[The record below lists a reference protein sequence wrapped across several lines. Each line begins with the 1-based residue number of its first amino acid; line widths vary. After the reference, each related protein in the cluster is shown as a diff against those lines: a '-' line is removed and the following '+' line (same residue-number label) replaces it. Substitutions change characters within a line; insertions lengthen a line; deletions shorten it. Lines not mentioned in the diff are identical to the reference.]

1 MSTLNSDQIILV
13 FSVFF
18 LVYITFML
26 NKVESYDDP
35 LLEKIRNDLIKVD
48 PRVAT
53 LRFRASNESFTEDKK
68 TIYLCLKDRK
78 TNEYYD
84 YNMLMYVC
92 LHELAHAFSESVDE
106 DHTTKEFR
114 DNFQMLLDKAEK
126 LGLYNP
132 NIPLNYNYCPRSE

>member
-1 MSTLNSDQIILV
+1 MI
-13 FSVFF
+13 
-18 LVYITFML
+18 
-26 NKVESYDDP
+26 ER
-35 LLEKIRNDLIKVD
+35 IRNDLLKVD
-48 PRVAT
+48 PRVQN
-53 LRFRASNESFTEDKK
+53 LKFYASNESFTEDKK
-68 TIYLCLKDRK
+68 FVYLCLKDE
-78 TNEYYD
+78 NGEYYD

-126 LGLYNP
+126 IGLYNP

>member
-1 MSTLNSDQIILV
+1 
-13 FSVFF
+13 
-18 LVYITFML
+18 ML

-35 LLEKIRNDLIKVD
+35 LLEKIRNDLLKVD

-132 NIPLNYNYCPRSE
+132 NLPLNYNYCPRSE

>member
-1 MSTLNSDQIILV
+1 
-13 FSVFF
+13 
-18 LVYITFML
+18 ML

-35 LLEKIRNDLIKVD
+35 LLEKIRNDLLKVD

-53 LRFRASNESFTEDKK
+53 LRFRASNESFTEDK
-68 TIYLCLKDRK
+68 K

-132 NIPLNYNYCPRSE
+132 NLPLNYNYCPRSE